1 VLGLSSLKVDTSTDP
16 VVPAFGVEGVELL
29 LSPLLVLVAPVA
41 LCSLGLTLPPS
52 LRSILAFLTAFSMME
67 AAPPSAFVPSPAE
80 LEPLPLELLLS
91 ELPLPDPS
99 APEPLTLSELEL
111 SELELSEL
119 ELSELEPVPVVPLV
133 LEPVVDFVVLVELL
147 SLVLGFGRVF
157 LTVVV
162 VAAVAVVAT
171 GATAV
176 DAGVGAVGMTVVVV

>member
-119 ELSELEPVPVVPLV
+119 EPVPVVPLV

-162 VAAVAVVAT
+162 VAAVAVVAA